1 MKTPWLFLLLEGW
14 SPDLRKTESRLAA
27 AMLVKF

>member
-1 MKTPWLFLLLEGW
+1 METPLLFLLLEGW
-14 SPDLRKTESRLAA
+14 APGLRKTESRITA